1 MHRISLEIYSKLRW
15 MNASGEARR
24 LKDALDILYL
34 CYYLST
40 VFIYLFLLCEVLL
53 IKHIKVLLSDFIS
66 PARSYLWAPDLD
78 PSCLIFNYSSAFLT
92 CTSNTVNTKLDGDLP
107 LKTCPFQG
115 SSSHGHHKPFEP
127 KVCVVLTPPTPRL
140 QLPIHPG
147 ACGFSSQ
154 HMHISFSTWAV
165 PWTKPLSSLS
175 FVTVISRSTGAVLA
189 SSLASLS
196 FSPLKKFISSF
207 GK

>member
-66 PARSYLWAPDLD
+66 PARSYL
-78 PSCLIFNYSSAFLT
+78 
-92 CTSNTVNTKLDGDLP
+92 
-107 LKTCPFQG
+107 
-115 SSSHGHHKPFEP
+115 
-127 KVCVVLTPPTPRL
+127 
-140 QLPIHPG
+140 
-147 ACGFSSQ
+147 
-154 HMHISFSTWAV
+154 
-165 PWTKPLSSLS
+165 
-175 FVTVISRSTGAVLA
+175 
-189 SSLASLS
+189 
-196 FSPLKKFISSF
+196 
-207 GK
+207 